1 MSNLSK
7 RRLSSIPINL
17 IMGFLG
23 VGKTTAILDLLERKN
38 NEEKWAVLVNE
49 FGSVGI
55 DGAIYSD
62 RGAVVKEIPGGCMC
76 CAAGLPLQ
84 VAVNRLLREAKP
96 DRLLIEPTGLGHPR
110 RVMETLDGEFFKDV
124 LNPLAS
130 ICLVDPR
137 KLSDP
142 RYINHENFV
151 DQIVLS
157 DVLVANKMD
166 LVEPAETHRFTQWA
180 SDSDIPKL
188 AVAQTVNGRLNADWL
203 DLPRNPLRKA
213 KFPHAHDRKKIESNI
228 QGSEKVE
235 GPTWQRRENFGD
247 GYRSRGWVFPKGALF
262 DYGRLTNWFSEM
274 APERAKGILVTNKGW
289 FLFNCSDGLMT
300 ITKTNPALDSRM
312 EIVRPRA
319 AWTCLEK
326 SLAACIRT

>member
-1 MSNLSK
+1 
-7 RRLSSIPINL
+7 
-17 IMGFLG
+17 MGFLG

-55 DGAIYSD
+55 DGAIYSA
-62 RGAVVKEIPGGCMC
+62 RGVAVKEIPGGCMC

-84 VAVNRLLREAKP
+84 VAVNRLLRDTKP

-110 RVMETLDGEFFKDV
+110 RVMETLDTEFFKDV

-137 KLSDP
+137 KLNDP

-166 LVEPAETHRFTQWA
+166 LVAPSETYRFNQWA
-180 SDSDIPKL
+180 SDSDLPK
-188 AVAQTVNGRLNADWL
+188 AVVAQTVNGRLNTDWL

-213 KFPHAHDRKKIESNI
+213 RFPHAHGRRKIESI
-228 QGSEKVE
+228 EQDSEEIE
-235 GPTWQRRENFGD
+235 GPKWQRRENFGD
-247 GYRSRGWVFPKGALF
+247 GYRSRGWIFPEGTLF
-262 DYGRLTNWFSEM
+262 DCGRLTNWFSEM
-274 APERAKGILVTNKGW
+274 APERAKGILITDKGW

-300 ITKTNPALDSRM
+300 ITQTNPATDSRM
-312 EIVRPRA
+312 EMILPEENWECV
-319 AWTCLEK
+319 EK
-326 SLAACIRT
+326 SLAECIRK